1 MNRKKTHELGQEA
14 LSKGFPGGSVVKYLP
29 SMQEMWVRSLGRE
42 DPLEKKMTTPLQYS
56 CLGNPTDRG
65 TWQATV
71 HEVTKESDTTK
82 QQRRWEDLHES
93 PRKQRLWFQDAGPV
107 GNGWLQG
114 MTSPGPVGYRG
125 SSKTLMVSFLQTE
138 GSLALRILLRQWPR
152 AEMTWNT

>member
-65 TWQATV
+65 AWRATV
-71 HEVTKESDTTK
+71 HEVTKESDTTLPLYNNEKKHK
-82 QQRRWEDLHES
+82 QGAFPAVR
-93 PRKQRLWFQDAGPV
+93 
-107 GNGWLQG
+107 
-114 MTSPGPVGYRG
+114 TSPSNAGGVGSIPGQGDKNPEASQPKSHNIRW
-125 SSKTLMVSFLQTE
+125 KQHCCNKVNKDF
-138 GSLALRILLRQWPR
+138 
-152 AEMTWNT
+152 

>member
-1 MNRKKTHELGQEA
+1 MGKGLPWW
-14 LSKGFPGGSVVKYLP
+14 LSGKEFACQWKRLRFDP
-29 SMQEMWVRSLGRE
+29 WVREIPWRRNSN
-42 DPLEKKMTTPLQYS
+42 PLQYS

-82 QQRRWEDLHES
+82 QQQRWEDLHES
-93 PRKQRLWFQDAGPV
+93 PRKQRLWFQDARPV

-114 MTSPGPVGYRG
+114 TTSPGPVGYRG